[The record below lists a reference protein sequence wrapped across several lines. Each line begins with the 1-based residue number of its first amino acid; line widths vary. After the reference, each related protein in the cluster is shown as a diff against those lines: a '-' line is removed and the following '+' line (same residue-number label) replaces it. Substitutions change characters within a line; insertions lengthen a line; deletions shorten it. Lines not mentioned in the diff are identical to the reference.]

1 MKKLIYIFLGF
12 SLMFTCSD
20 DSDSDDA
27 TFEDNN
33 LNLIE
38 FLKGKVYHKET
49 PNGVRYVHFDLSF
62 LGEDA
67 IRSERYE
74 GWTYYEKHN
83 DDPNQLGCFLD
94 YGISSNDYGLY
105 LQWYTDTIINN
116 PTQFKLD
123 GIYNQFWIVTK
134 DNANMIGIESIGGE
148 ADTGYT
154 EMSLEDFIA
163 LDCD

>member
-1 MKKLIYIFLGF
+1 MKKLILISAILIFA
-12 SLMFTCSD
+12 CS
-20 DSDSDDA
+20 SDDA

-62 LGEDA
+62 LGEDT
-67 IRSERYE
+67 ISERYE

-94 YGISSNDYGLY
+94 YGISSSDYGLY

-116 PTQFKLD
+116 PTQFKLE
-123 GIYNQFWIVTK
+123 GIYGQSWIVTK
-134 DNANMIGIESIGGE
+134 DDADMIGIESNGWNI
-148 ADTGYT
+148 DTGYT

-163 LDCD
+163 LDCI